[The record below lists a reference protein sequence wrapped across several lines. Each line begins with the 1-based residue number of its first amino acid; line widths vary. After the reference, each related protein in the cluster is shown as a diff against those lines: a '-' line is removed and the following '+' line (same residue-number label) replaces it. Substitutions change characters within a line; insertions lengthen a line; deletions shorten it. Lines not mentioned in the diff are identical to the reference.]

1 MKRGDGLVVFLE
13 LRIQVANK
21 IISVGF
27 IGEDFSDVFEGGDA
41 VSEVSQ
47 IFVRE
52 AEVVPGVRIAR
63 ELLCGGEKLVAAGFG
78 FLLIEEGDAEIQAGD
93 GEFWVGLQSLLKKFL
108 GVGGAL
114 LVEIS
119 DAEGVQAQRL
129 GGIVGQGRLWRL
141 SGCRGAGGFLL
152 RTRG

>member
-27 IGEDFSDVFEGGDA
+27 IGEDFGDVFEGGDA

-63 ELLCGGEKLVAAGFG
+63 ELLCGGEEFVAGGFG
-78 FLLIEEGDAEIQAGD
+78 FLLIEEGDAEIEAGD
-93 GEFWVGLQSLLKKFL
+93 GEFWVSL
-108 GVGGAL
+108 
-114 LVEIS
+114 
-119 DAEGVQAQRL
+119 
-129 GGIVGQGRLWRL
+129 
-141 SGCRGAGGFLL
+141 
-152 RTRG
+152 

>member
-1 MKRGDGLVVFLE
+1 MKRGDGLIVFLE
-13 LRIQVANK
+13 LRIQVADK

-27 IGEDFSDVFEGGDA
+27 IGEDFGDVFEGGDA

-63 ELLCGGEKLVAAGFG
+63 ELLCGDEEFVARGFG
-78 FLLIEEGDAEIQAGD
+78 FLLIEERDAEIEAGD
-93 GEFWVGLQSLLKKFL
+93 GKFWVGLQSLLKKFL
-108 GVGGAL
+108 GVGRAL

-119 DAEGVQAQRL
+119 DAQGVEAQGL
-129 GGIVGQGRLWRL
+129 GGIVRQG
-141 SGCRGAGGFLL
+141 GL
-152 RTRG
+152 R

>member
-1 MKRGDGLVVFLE
+1 LKRGDGLIVFLE
-13 LRIQVANK
+13 LRIQVADK

-27 IGEDFSDVFEGGDA
+27 IGEDFGDVFEGGDA

-63 ELLCGGEKLVAAGFG
+63 ELLCGDEEFVARGFG
-78 FLLIEEGDAEIQAGD
+78 FLLIEERDAEIEAGD
-93 GEFWVGLQSLLKKFL
+93 GKFWVGLQSLLKKFL
-108 GVGGAL
+108 GVGRAL

-119 DAEGVQAQRL
+119 DAQGVEAQGL
-129 GGIVGQGRLWRL
+129 GGIVRQG
-141 SGCRGAGGFLL
+141 GL
-152 RTRG
+152 R